1 MGGGGGR
8 GPGIYIGLAKL
19 DAKIFKKFDDCR
31 LQNKERNS
39 AVRRIKIFQ
48 IWIGKSS

>member
-1 MGGGGGR
+1 VGEVGDLESTLVLLR
-8 GPGIYIGLAKL
+8 L